1 MSARA
6 TRPRFSLVV
15 EIESNEHGVFIQTT
29 RDGRVST
36 TKADVASDVA
46 LAVPALM
53 SAAYGA
59 VTETP
64 DA

>member
-6 TRPRFSLVV
+6 DRPRFSLVV

-36 TKADVASDVA
+36 TKADITSDVA
-46 LAVPALM
+46 LATPALL
-53 SAAYGA
+53 SAALGA
-59 VTETP
+59 TTETP